1 MPKKEFIIISIWE
14 ILSILVM
21 YFLPEFNNGIF
32 RDSQDP
38 EDRKYEK
45 REQYNPLYRSGHLR
59 KKRGK
64 YDCFSEIKGF
74 YVVQIV
80 ALIYISIW
88 SIYGMVKYF
97 FDVTN
102 FFLEIILLGSWMP
115 MIFLVIIMKLYYNFV
130 VRKVTKKERDL
141 KKEAKILI
149 YKVIEILQSQE
160 ISSLKQYVSPDLYL
174 KLKQNFYNKQNIQY
188 YRIEKI
194 KPIKEKEIWEND
206 TEIWCEITL
215 RKSRFYFKY
224 ENYIVGYWKFVNTEN
239 GWIVDE
245 ILSYEEYSKREE
257 DKWIETEFGEEERK
271 YLKMSK
277 LDQRDDNMMR

>member
-1 MPKKEFIIISIWE
+1 MSKEKFIIAYIVI
-14 ILSILVM
+14 ILGTLAA
-21 YFLPEFNNGIF
+21 YFFTKFGDVFKRSKN
-32 RDSQDP
+32 P

-64 YDCFSEIKGF
+64 YNFSEIKGF
-74 YVVQIV
+74 YVAQIV
-80 ALIYISIW
+80 ALIYMIIF
-88 SIYGMVKYF
+88 SIYGIAKCF
-97 FDVTN
+97 FDITN
-102 FFLEIILLGSWMP
+102 FSIEIILLRSG
-115 MIFLVIIMKLYYNFV
+115 IIIMLLEPIVSIYYEFV
-130 VRKVTKKERDL
+130 VRKVTKRERDL

-160 ISSLKQYVSPDLYL
+160 ISSLKQYVSTALYL
-174 KLKQNFYNKQNIQY
+174 KLKQNFHNKKTIQH

-194 KPIKEKEIWEND
+194 RPIKEKEIWEND
-206 TEIWCEITL
+206 TEIWYEIRL

-224 ENYIVGYWKFVNTEN
+224 GNYIVGYWKFVNTEN

-245 ILSYEEYSKREE
+245 ILSCTEYYEREE

-271 YLKMSK
+271 YLKMSEK
-277 LDQRDDNMMR
+277 D